1 MLSLTMVVLLTSDM
15 FTYGDKD
22 EAMVCLY
29 TALPFALCCGLLTE
43 LTKSKSLTAVIR
55 WK

>member
-1 MLSLTMVVLLTSDM
+1 MLSLTIVVLLTSDM

-29 TALPFALCCGLLTE
+29 TALPFALCCGILLTE
-43 LTKSKSLTAVIR
+43 LTKSKSLAAVIR
-55 WK
+55 